1 MGDGQDGRHE
11 HGYHLFPE
19 RDPRNP
25 KQEPFLSRLYGLKI
39 RCKARL
45 KIAMDTKLWIS
56 VFGFSAVRH
65 DFRAAEYNTLGA
77 ATETHRWTEEDTA
90 YRERHFSCEE
100 CDGKVGG
107 GFDSSTSEI
116 VICQNNINDQ
126 RTMNRMLTHELIHA
140 YDHCRAQV
148 DFLSNIRHLACTEI
162 RAASLSGDCSLGN
175 EMSRFKFGVKQHHQT
190 CVRDRA
196 VRSIVAARKFS
207 QETAEKAV
215 DEVFDSCFNDRE
227 PFGRIPHNTAEA
239 NMAYKEFRNR
249 GRYYANI

>member
-45 KIAMDTKLWIS
+45 KIAMDTS
-56 VFGFSAVRH
+56 S
-65 DFRAAEYNTLGA
+65 
-77 ATETHRWTEEDTA
+77 TA

>member
-1 MGDGQDGRHE
+1 MEEDKSAKDE
-11 HGYHLFPE
+11 HGYHLFPQ

-25 KQEPFLSRLYGLKI
+25 RPPSFASKLYGLNI

-45 KIAMDTKLWIS
+45 KIAMETSPHVKLLL
-56 VFGFSAVRH
+56 
-65 DFRAAEYNTLGA
+65 AAMSQAGC
-77 ATETHRWTEEDTA
+77 TA
-90 YRERHFSCEE
+90 YMDRHFACEE
-100 CDGKVGG
+100 CDGQVGG

-126 RTMNRMLTHELIHA
+126 TTMNKMLSHELIHA

-148 DFLSNIRHLACTEI
+148 DFLTNIRHLACTEI
-162 RAASLSGDCSLGN
+162 RAASLSGDCSLSN
-175 EMSRFKFGVKQHHQT
+175 EMSRLQFGIKQHHQT

-196 VRSIVAARKFS
+196 VRSIMAARKFS
-207 QETAEKAV
+207 RKTAEKAV

>member
-1 MGDGQDGRHE
+1 MEEDKSAKDD
-11 HGYHLFPE
+11 HGYHLFPQ

-25 KQEPFLSRLYGLKI
+25 KQEPFLSKLYGLKI
-39 RCKARL
+39 RCKTRL
-45 KIAMDTKLWIS
+45 KFAMETNPHVKLLLYAMNQA
-56 VFGFSAVRH
+56 GC
-65 DFRAAEYNTLGA
+65 
-77 ATETHRWTEEDTA
+77 TA
-90 YRERHFSCEE
+90 YRDRHFSCEE
-100 CDGKVGG
+100 CDGQVGG

-126 RTMNRMLTHELIHA
+126 TNMNRMLTHELIHA

-162 RAASLSGDCSLGN
+162 RAASLSGDCSLTN
-175 EMSRFKFGVKQHHQT
+175 EMLQFKFGIKQHHQT

-196 VRSIVAARKFS
+196 VRSIMAARKFS

-227 PFGRIPHNTAEA
+227 PFGRIPHNTTEA

>member
-1 MGDGQDGRHE
+1 MCITQGRTGMGDGKDGKDE

-25 KQEPFLSRLYGLKI
+25 RQEPFLSRVYGLKI

-45 KIAMDTKLWIS
+45 KIAMDTSPHVKLLLDAMNQA
-56 VFGFSAVRH
+56 GC
-65 DFRAAEYNTLGA
+65 
-77 ATETHRWTEEDTA
+77 TA
-90 YRERHFSCEE
+90 YRDRHFACEE
-100 CDGKVGG
+100 CDEKVGG

-126 RTMNRMLTHELIHA
+126 TTMNRMLTHELIHA

-196 VRSIVAARKFS
+196 VRSIMAARKFS

-215 DEVFDSCFNDRE
+215 DDVFDSCFNDRE